1 MNADPDPD
9 CNMNADP
16 DPDCNMNADPDEG
29 EMLTGLFTDT
39 YRKTLPAPL
48 HIYREKKQIKLE
60 NEGKNLIF

>member
-9 CNMNADP
+9 CNMNADS

-48 HIYREKKQIKLE
+48 HIYREKKT
-60 NEGKNLIF
+60 N